1 MERPRYFCP
10 LLLHALCCKA
20 FSIEA
25 SLILE
30 DVDQEFR
37 YSVWPWHFS
46 FGLKPGT
53 DGDLDLE
60 TIDGDRDEER
70 DLRNAGGGIPVA
82 GS

>member
-1 MERPRYFCP
+1 MSG
-10 LLLHALCCKA
+10 LG
-20 FSIEA
+20 I
-25 SLILE
+25 
-30 DVDQEFR
+30 
-37 YSVWPWHFS
+37 FS

-70 DLRNAGGGIPVA
+70 DLRNAGGGIPGA